1 MIIQQLNSYDET
13 TATRIRE
20 LLIQLSRSGRDRG
33 EIPREW
39 FEDLIS
45 SPSHDM
51 LLALDD
57 NDQIVGIAT
66 LSIIMGPIVRR
77 VAYLEDFVTDSSVR
91 GQGVGSALWDA
102 MLAWAKDKG
111 CNNLEFTCGNGRE
124 ASQQFYKNHGATIYD
139 TNFFRKEIHNKNPP
153 CFCIRIYHYF
163 YYTINQ
169 QKNQYIY
176 FRQHQLRCLFSHGKK
191 R

>member
-45 SPSHDM
+45 SPYHDM

-57 NDQIVGIAT
+57 NDRIIGIAT

-77 VAYLEDFVTDSSVR
+77 VAYLEDFVTDKDHR
-91 GQGVGSALWDA
+91 GQGVGSTLWNA
-102 MLAWAKDKG
+102 MLDWAREKH
-111 CNNLEFTCGNGRE
+111 CTELCFTSGHGRE
-124 ASQQFYKNHGATIYD
+124 AAQAFYLHKGAEIYD
-139 TNFFRKEIHNKNPP
+139 TN
-153 CFCIRIYHYF
+153 
-163 YYTINQ
+163 
-169 QKNQYIY
+169 Y
-176 FRQHQLRCLFSHGKK
+176 FRFPL
-191 R
+191 

>member
-1 MIIQQLNSYDET
+1 MIIQPLTEYSEA

-51 LLALDD
+51 LRAIDD
-57 NDQIVGIAT
+57 NGRIIGIAT

-77 VAYLEDFVTDSSVR
+77 VAYLEDFVTDQNVR

-102 MLAWAKDKG
+102 MLDWARAKR
-111 CNNLEFTCGNGRE
+111 CTELCFTSGHGRE
-124 ASQQFYKNHGATIYD
+124 AAQQFYLNKGAKIYD
-139 TNFFRKEIHNKNPP
+139 TN
-153 CFCIRIYHYF
+153 
-163 YYTINQ
+163 
-169 QKNQYIY
+169 Y
-176 FRQHQLRCLFSHGKK
+176 FRFPL
-191 R
+191 